1 MVLGL
6 LLFLTVGSFVSGI
19 SIHRSSTV
27 SMIPINIA
35 RPRKPMRRKILQ
47 AMMIAASPMIAAAA
61 SPMIAADGKPDD
73 SGSRQAQ

>member
-35 RPRKPMRRKILQ
+35 RRQEANEEEDPT
-47 AMMIAASPMIAAAA
+47 SNDD
-61 SPMIAADGKPDD
+61 SGKPDD
-73 SGSRQAQ
+73 SGSGKPDDSGRRQAR